1 MEVFV
6 VTSEYIF
13 TSIRIHIL
21 FRKSE
26 EPRKSMDQFILK
38 AVLSCGLVAY
48 YTLACWLLMKKVIT
62 HVESGIAKSFS

>member
-21 FRKSE
+21 SKSE
-26 EPRKSMDQFILK
+26 EPKRVWINL
-38 AVLSCGLVAY
+38 Y
-48 YTLACWLLMKKVIT
+48 
-62 HVESGIAKSFS
+62 